1 MGVLENDQKYI
12 ICLYEIAKGSKK
24 NLYLWAISPN
34 PLSPHSFTQLGIC
47 LQ

>member
-12 ICLYEIAKGSKK
+12 ICLYEIVKASKK
-24 NLYLWAISPN
+24 MYLWAISPN